1 MNMQDARSK
10 MLYRRCTVT
19 SNGFFL
25 RIGNKEKTISALGDS
40 NLKMSSRIIRNKL
53 VSPRQISMHFHC
65 Y

>member
-10 MLYRRCTVT
+10 RLYRRCTVT

-40 NLKMSSRIIRNKL
+40 NLKMSSRIIGSTKQG
-53 VSPRQISMHFHC
+53 SEPTSD
-65 Y
+65 